1 MRKLIAIT
9 QLSLDGV
16 MQAPGG
22 PDEDR
27 QSGFTHGGWAMLTGD
42 DAVQAA
48 LEKLMAGKFDLLLGR
63 RTYDIFAGYW
73 PQHADNFIG
82 KAFNK
87 AVKYVATGK
96 RDGLGWPESIRIG
109 GKIVDGI
116 RRLKKSKGPPVHI
129 WGSSVLLQALIA
141 ADLIDEYQFWTV
153 PVVLGYGKRLF
164 EAGVPPRKLKLVE
177 AKTGSGG
184 VLVATYRPDG
194 PLPESKPAKAGP
206 AKAKKTKAAGT
217 AKRAKTAEAMPSRSG
232 NAVKRPRRAS

>member
-27 QSGFTHGGWAMLTGD
+27 ESGFSHGGWAMLSED
-42 DAVQAA
+42 DAVQEA
-48 LEKLMAGKFDLLLGR
+48 LEKLMAGKFDMLLGR

-73 PQHADNFIG
+73 PRHADNFIG
-82 KAFNK
+82 KAFGK
-87 AVKYVATGK
+87 AVKYVATRK
-96 RDGLGWPESIRIG
+96 RDRLAWDESIRLG
-109 GKIVDGI
+109 GKVVDAV
-116 RRLKKSKGPPVHI
+116 RKLKASKGPPMHI
-129 WGSSVLLQALIA
+129 WGSSVLLQTLIA

-164 EAGVPPRKLKLVE
+164 EPGVPPRKLKLVSGRI
-177 AKTGSGG
+177 GSGG

-194 PLPESKPAKAGP
+194 PLPEAEP
-206 AKAKKTKAAGT
+206 AKAKP
-217 AKRAKTAEAMPSRSG
+217 AK
-232 NAVKRPRRAS
+232 PR